1 MSDQRRVFSPG
12 LIGCTVLG
20 FLAFLGMMAWLMRPQ
35 MAKPSPPPP
44 AEEIEEMRAALALQI
59 DPANPVRLQVDVDYA
74 QGTNAAWYPKA
85 EAPLLAELVKE
96 GRLPPL
102 PERIGPEP
110 IVYRG
115 PDGIGRYGGTWV
127 TGGASPGNR
136 QSAPTLVRWSPEGY
150 PIVPHFAKS
159 WETSADCKTYTF
171 HLRKGMR
178 WSDGHPFTAD
188 DILYWWEHEATDKR
202 ISGTIPPL
210 MTIRGK
216 HGTVEKV
223 DDLTVRFVF
232 PESHGLFVPMLAMFH
247 GIQVVGSPAHYLRR
261 YHPDPAIGDPELIA
275 KEMALRRL
283 PAARDLYLQVKL
295 DTNTEHPRLWPWLYN
310 TFTADAPYSYVRNP
324 YYCMVDPEGNQL
336 PYVDQV
342 YSIAISR
349 DMMPSAL
356 AGGRF
361 TMGSSKSVDYT
372 LILSLRKQGD
382 YRVLRWFRADR
393 CDAMIH
399 VNLNRRVEP
408 GDKHTEWKHRLL
420 NMTQF
425 RQALSVAIDRNAIIR
440 SIYFGETFPAQCAP
454 GPNSFFHHEASYTNF
469 TQFDP
474 ALANRWLDEI
484 GLDRRDV
491 NGFRVAPDGTHLTFF
506 LHYWSGLQPGTAQ
519 FIVDDW
525 ARVGIHAIPKL
536 QASALFYTSKA
547 GLQHDLTMWTG
558 ENELIPILSPR
569 VFLPDQLE
577 ANFAIG
583 YANWYSRGGLFDS
596 PASKGPG
603 CIPVPREHPLY
614 ESLLAYERVK
624 STADTTEQKK
634 HFNTVLDIAASNTW
648 TIGICTSPKYVVNV
662 QNGFS
667 NVASSAAST
676 FTFLS
681 PGNTGQETYYF
692 ANAQRTPERA
702 AAIKNEIVTIVPEPR
717 TVGAQAKARQKGGPT
732 RLGRTIQW
740 SLIGVAV
747 ALVLMSAVRHPY
759 IGRRLLI
766 MIPTL
771 LFISVVVFTII
782 QLPPGD
788 YLTSRVVELQMKG
801 DAVDEQELANIKAMY
816 HLDDPVL
823 IRYCRWMG
831 FAWFFSF
838 QAKDEGL
845 LQGNLG
851 RSMATNRE
859 VSQIVGDRITLTIL
873 LSLGSILFTWAL
885 ALPVGIYSAV
895 RQYSIADYILTFV
908 GFIGMCIPSFLLAV
922 VLMYWCQKYLGMQIF
937 GLLSP
942 KFAMQPYWDLAK
954 FMDLLKHLWIPVI
967 ILGIGGT
974 GGMIRVM
981 RANLLDELKKPYV
994 VTARAKGVRPA
1005 KLLFKYPVRIA
1016 LNPFISGIGGLFPA
1030 LISGGTL
1037 ISVVLS
1043 LPTVGPM
1050 MLDALMNEDTLL
1062 AGSMLMVLSVLGV
1075 LGVLVSDLLLLWI
1088 DPRIRF
1094 EGGSR

>member
-1 MSDQRRVFSPG
+1 MVAGSVAGF
-12 LIGCTVLG
+12 VV
-20 FLAFLGMMAWLMRPQ
+20 FLAALAWTARPQ
-35 MAKPSPPPP
+35 MEQSPPPP
-44 AEEIEEMRAALALQI
+44 APEDVQALRAALEATL
-59 DPANPVRLQVDVDYA
+59 DPANPQRFQVEVDYA
-74 QGTNAAWYPKA
+74 QGSKAAWFPKA
-85 EAPLLAELVKE
+85 ESPLLTDLVQE
-96 GRLPPL
+96 GKLPPL
-102 PERIGPEP
+102 VERVGPEP

-127 TGGASPGNR
+127 TGGSSLG
-136 QSAPTLVRWSPEGY
+136 QKAPTLVRWSPEGF

-159 WETSADCKTYTF
+159 WEASPDYKTYTF
-171 HLRKGMR
+171 HLRRGMR

-188 DILYWWEHEATDKR
+188 DIMYWWEHEATDKR
-202 ISGTIPPL
+202 ISGAIPPL

-216 HGTVEKV
+216 PGTVEKV
-223 DDLTVRFVF
+223 DDDTVRFVF
-232 PESHGLFVPMLAMFH
+232 PEPHGLFVPMLAMFH
-247 GIQVVGSPAHYLRR
+247 GVQVVGSPAHYLRP
-261 YHPDPAIGDPELIA
+261 YHPDPAIGNADLIA

-283 PAARDLYLQVKL
+283 PSARDLYLQVKL
-295 DTNTEHPRLWPWLYN
+295 DANTEHPRLWPWLYR
-310 TFTADAPYSYVRNP
+310 TFTANAPYSYVRNP
-324 YYCMVDPEGNQL
+324 YYCMVDTEGNQL

-342 YSIAISR
+342 YSIEIAR
-349 DMMPSAL
+349 DMMASAL

-361 TMGSSKSVDYT
+361 TMGTSKSVDYT
-372 LILSLRKQGD
+372 LILSLRKDGD
-382 YRVLRWFRADR
+382 YRVLRWLRADR

-408 GDKHTEWKHRLL
+408 GDKHTEWKHKFL
-420 NMTQF
+420 NHAKF
-425 RQALSVAIDRNAIIR
+425 RQALSVAIDRQAIIR
-440 SIYFGETFPAQCAP
+440 SIYFGETIPAQCAP
-454 GPNSFFHHEASYTNF
+454 GPNSFFHHEASYTNY

-484 GLDRRDV
+484 GLDRRDA
-491 NGFRVAPDGTHLTFF
+491 NGIRIAPDGTRLTFF
-506 LHYWSGLQPGTAQ
+506 LHYWGGLQPGTAQ

-536 QASALFYTSKA
+536 QASALFYSSKA
-547 GLQHDLTMWTG
+547 GLQHDFTMWTG

-569 VFLPDQLE
+569 VFIPEQQE

-583 YANWYSRGGLFDS
+583 YANWYQRGGMFGS
-596 PASKGPG
+596 PEADKPG
-603 CIPVPREHPLY
+603 CIPIPTGHPLY
-614 ESLLAYERVK
+614 TALQAYEEVK
-624 STADTTEQKK
+624 ATGDRLRQRE

-667 NVASSAAST
+667 NVTSKAAVT
-676 FTFLS
+676 FSFLS
-681 PGNTGQETYYF
+681 PGNTGMETYYF
-692 ANAQRTPERA
+692 ADARHTPEQA
-702 AAIKNEIVTIVPEPR
+702 AAIKKEITTTTPEPR
-717 TVGAQAKARQKGGPT
+717 TCAAVAKAKGAAGPT
-732 RLGRTIQW
+732 WLGRTIQW
-740 SLIGVAV
+740 TLIGVAV
-747 ALVLMSAVRHPY
+747 AFVLMAAIRHPY

-766 MIPTL
+766 MAPTL
-771 LFISVVVFTII
+771 FFISIVVFSII

-788 YLTSRVVELQMKG
+788 FLTSKIMELQMKG

-816 HLDDPVL
+816 HMDDPMV

-831 FAWFFSF
+831 LAWFFSF
-838 QAKDEGL
+838 DAKDEGL

-859 VSQIVGDRITLTIL
+859 VSQSVGDRITLTIL
-873 LSLGSILFTWAL
+873 LSLGSILFTWAI

-895 RQYSIADYILTFV
+895 RQYSVADYVLTFV

-922 VLMYWCQKYLGMQIF
+922 VLMYGAQESFGMQIS
-937 GLLSP
+937 GLFSP
-942 KFAMQPYWDLAK
+942 KYAMQPYWDWPK
-954 FMDLLKHLWIPVI
+954 FVDLMNHLWIPVI

-981 RANLLDELKKPYV
+981 RGNLLDELKKPYV

-1016 LNPFISGIGGLFPA
+1016 LNPFISSIGGLFPA
-1030 LISGGTL
+1030 LISGGAL

-1075 LGVLVSDLLLLWI
+1075 LGVLISDLLLLWL